1 LSADRSKYILLSPR
15 GAKFLSAV
23 ALGTLYLW
31 FLLKLFLI
39 SEHPAL
45 QLAVGFAA
53 LIGFS
58 TSILVFLCSYS
69 FVANAPV
76 RDLDEREV
84 QERNAAYLHAYAY
97 AVAVILIGLIGSDL
111 IGRVY
116 GDFKLTHSVV
126 ADFLNVAFFSCLIMP
141 ATILAWRDQDG

>member
-1 LSADRSKYILLSPR
+1 MSADRSKYVLLSPR

-39 SEHPAL
+39 SEQPAL
-45 QLAVGFAA
+45 KLAVGFAA

-76 RDLDEREV
+76 RDLDEREF
-84 QERNAAYLHAYAY
+84 QERNAAYLHAY

-126 ADFLNVAFFSCLIMP
+126 ANFLTVAFFSCLIMP
-141 ATILAWRDQDG
+141 ATILAWCDQDG